1 MSLTFECGG
10 SEWPTKLKCQATDVV
25 TGEVSRMD
33 ILSAWSDKQANSYS
47 GVGQRL
53 TFSTVSVRSAAIGSA
68 YVMIISNIDCNVA
81 VGLNPVA
88 TATTTIIPSRTM
100 IVLRVG
106 VGNKIAILPI
116 VVGPLLGTTFFYV
129 NELLC

>member
-1 MSLTFECGG
+1 MYGICVPADRQD
-10 SEWPTKLKCQATDVV
+10 SELSGQAANIVED
-25 TGEVSRMD
+25 EVSKMD

-47 GVGQRL
+47 GIGQRL
-53 TFSTVSVRSAAIGSA
+53 TFSTVSVRSATIGSA
-68 YVMIISNIDCNVA
+68 YVMIISNIDCNIA

-116 VVGPLLGTTFFYV
+116 VVGSLLGTTFFYV
-129 NELLC
+129 NELL